1 MTGKYTLN
9 GQNYAFKG
17 LYQIVHDMF
26 AIRRGSTPNRNASG
40 ASVRKINSESNI
52 SRNGTKLSDA
62 FAGSTATLNSK
73 HPFFRAYDSRMRRIG
88 LRLCGK
94 EFVTSA
100 ESQGEQDVTDH
111 IEYEI
116 KRFSWVLLNSRLER
130 QGMYEEAAAVSLIY
144 NADIARAV
152 KSFNSS
158 GGMQFPN
165 RCWQLKT

>member
-1 MTGKYTLN
+1 
-9 GQNYAFKG
+9 
-17 LYQIVHDMF
+17 MF